1 MRAADSIDL
10 ATIETRIG
18 KDLDVMALKEASTD
32 EIAAAADELR
42 RTAESLY
49 RGGDPLVEVVECP
62 CCGAPT
68 DDAAIEI
75 RVYGV
80 DYHRCRNCRHCFVR
94 RQPTRAA
101 LERRFTEAEDL
112 AETYIDTATLDV
124 RLEQVVRPKLDWTL
138 DVARTHLGRD
148 PRSAI
153 DVGAGGGHF
162 VRMARDA
169 GIDASGYEISESSRD
184 FARRTLG
191 VDLRRDFLGEQP
203 RAELVTL
210 WGLLEYTPDPR
221 AFLRAAR
228 AAVEPD
234 GLVVVEVPR
243 VDCLG
248 TAVQKTFP
256 DRIAR
261 HLDPSS
267 HVNCFSDASLAWAL
281 AGEGL
286 RPVAAW
292 YFGMDAYELAVQTAL
307 ATGAA
312 LEGLVEVLAPLQHPL
327 DEARFC
333 DDVIVAALPA

>member
-1 MRAADSIDL
+1 MSGEPVDL

-18 KDLDVMALKEASTD
+18 KDLDVMALKETSTD
-32 EIAAAADELR
+32 EIAAAAEELR
-42 RTAESLY
+42 RTAEGLY
-49 RGGDPLVEVVECP
+49 GSSDRLFEVAACP

-68 DDAAIEI
+68 ADAAIEI

-80 DYHRCRNCRHCFVR
+80 DYHRCGDCRHCFVR

-101 LERRFTEAEDL
+101 LERRFTEAEEL
-112 AETYIDTATLDV
+112 AETYVDTATLDV
-124 RLEQVVRPKLDWTL
+124 RLEQVVRPKLEWTL
-138 DVARTHLGRD
+138 DVARTHLGRV

-162 VRMARDA
+162 VRLALDA
-169 GIDASGYEISESSRD
+169 GIDARGYEISQSSRN

-191 VDLRRDFLGEQP
+191 VDLRRDFLGEEP
-203 RAELVTL
+203 RAELVTF

-243 VDCLG
+243 IDCLG
-248 TAVQKTFP
+248 TAVQKSFP

-267 HVNCFSDASLAWAL
+267 HVNCFSDASLARAL
-281 AGEGL
+281 ATEGL
-286 RPVAAW
+286 RPVATW

-307 ATGAA
+307 ATGAP
-312 LEGLVEVLAPLQHPL
+312 LGGLVEALAPLQRPL